1 MFFTDGILIDNS
13 NENDVFYLLENIKVL
28 LSIRLNYD

>member
-1 MFFTDGILIDNS
+1 MFFTDGILIDNP